1 MVGLKSG
8 WKPLALQAV
17 AGSGEAAQAQE
28 QMGSWGSPGW
38 LQVEGLTGE
47 WEGLP
52 WAPTTLCF
60 QASTLWAHM
69 LPEDLYLLSG
79 WCAGSYPLSTPPL
92 HLWKDLQA

>member
-47 WEGLP
+47 WE
-52 WAPTTLCF
+52 AD
-60 QASTLWAHM
+60 S
-69 LPEDLYLLSG
+69 
-79 WCAGSYPLSTPPL
+79 
-92 HLWKDLQA
+92 